1 MKRNYGLYI
10 EDMLE
15 AIEKIAEYTSGLD
28 LEQFTTDKKTVDA
41 VIRNFTI
48 IGEAAKHIPP
58 EVRTRYGDVPW
69 KEMAG
74 MRDKLIHEYFGIRY
88 DIVWETIIK
97 RLPQVKPALETVLEH
112 IDQEMKQN

>member
-1 MKRNYGLYI
+1 MKRDYGLYI

-28 LEQFTTDKKTVDA
+28 LEQFMTDKKTMDA

-58 EVRTRYGDVPW
+58 EVRIRYGDVPW
-69 KEMAG
+69 KEMAEDDPD
-74 MRDKLIHEYFGIRY
+74 RICSWSQSKLTSCRY
-88 DIVWETIIK
+88 SQCI
-97 RLPQVKPALETVLEH
+97 
-112 IDQEMKQN
+112 